1 MTEAQGHAHGDEG
14 IAKVDIRV
22 EGCSSQGSAWR
33 ISSIAGEIL
42 ERFANDVRSFDLAR
56 GEEGQSHL
64 DVYFNDRLVLS
75 TKGRAGQSD
84 SLDAKEIEGLI
95 SEWKAKAA
103 KSGEIIRR
111 RYRGILTGAVADF
124 KAS

>member
-1 MTEAQGHAHGDEG
+1 MHTV
-14 IAKVDIRV
+14 IKVSRRSI
-22 EGCSSQGSAWR
+22 SGSRDAPPR
-33 ISSIAGEIL
+33 GPRGGFPLSRGRYS
-42 ERFANDVRSFDLAR
+42 NDVRSFDLAR
-56 GEEGQSHL
+56 GEESQSHL

-103 KSGEIIRR
+103 KS
-111 RYRGILTGAVADF
+111 
-124 KAS
+124 

>member
-1 MTEAQGHAHGDEG
+1 MTEAQGHAHGDEVSRRSTSG
-14 IAKVDIRV
+14 AR
-22 EGCSSQGSAWR
+22 GAPPRGPRGGFPLSR
-33 ISSIAGEIL
+33 GEIL

-95 SEWKAKAA
+95 SGWKAKAA
-103 KSGEIIRR
+103 KS
-111 RYRGILTGAVADF
+111 
-124 KAS
+124 

>member
-33 ISSIAGEIL
+33 VSSIAGEIL
-42 ERFANDVRSFDLAR
+42 ERFANDVRSFDLVR

-103 KSGEIIRR
+103 KS
-111 RYRGILTGAVADF
+111 
-124 KAS
+124 